1 VYVVPFAQNL
11 VFDDVISLENPLGT
25 PIYFGQKN
33 TENID
38 KVLAKIPFSSD
49 PNHYGT
55 DIQKAELTI
64 YQGIAQINQNRL
76 MKNQPI
82 KPQSVV
88 WVTDAPLGTKPG
100 ITSEIWI
107 ETPGDSPFRIA
118 ESPPSQER
126 QKWIE
131 TLPLKERSLTI
142 KNQDNKDYKLSVVDI
157 NPTVQEFC
165 TPAPGGKETCL
176 VNPYLFKQLWF
187 PSLISLLLIAAGIWS
202 LWKFARLRKKW
213 KLRIRFEDNGENDEK
228 LCIIPN
234 KKKIAIGEYDP
245 SCDDCIDVPGG
256 DIRGHLKRE
265 GEKLYLVPTPEGNIQ
280 LNNKKITLKTLI
292 TNSRFTLNCPD
303 SRQRDYQ
310 INVKIEK

>member
-1 VYVVPFAQNL
+1 
-11 VFDDVISLENPLGT
+11 
-25 PIYFGQKN
+25 
-33 TENID
+33 
-38 KVLAKIPFSSD
+38 SSD

-131 TLPLKERSLTI
+131 TLPLKERSRTI

-165 TPAPGGKETCL
+165 TPAPG
-176 VNPYLFKQLWF
+176 
-187 PSLISLLLIAAGIWS
+187 
-202 LWKFARLRKKW
+202 
-213 KLRIRFEDNGENDEK
+213 
-228 LCIIPN
+228 
-234 KKKIAIGEYDP
+234 
-245 SCDDCIDVPGG
+245 
-256 DIRGHLKRE
+256 
-265 GEKLYLVPTPEGNIQ
+265 
-280 LNNKKITLKTLI
+280 
-292 TNSRFTLNCPD
+292 
-303 SRQRDYQ
+303 
-310 INVKIEK
+310 